1 MHSGL
6 VTDVREELSAEP
18 RQLSPRTRLLVGG
31 GAALLA
37 CASLLTGSHPPG
49 CTTSAPGPS
58 TAAPWA
64 TSDDPLVRSLHF
76 SALDRA
82 RAPHD
87 LVPAGVLASDVA
99 PTSRDVGAVDGVQV
113 YLARGHGFTCLAVD
127 GRKAGY
133 AVAQQCLLD
142 VTVANRGLYLSVG
155 YDTPAG
161 TPVSR
166 WPPDQHDSLLVVA
179 VPDDATVLTGA
190 STEHMADLPNAAVLR
205 PSEGEVLLQRGDR
218 PPVTLQRAVE
228 DVPAGC

>member
-1 MHSGL
+1 VVV
-6 VTDVREELSAEP
+6 VTDAREELSAEP
-18 RQLSPRTRLLVGG
+18 RRLSPRARLLVGG
-31 GAALLA
+31 GVSLLA
-37 CASLLTGSHPPG
+37 CVSLLTGSHAAG
-49 CTTSAPGPS
+49 CTT
-58 TAAPWA
+58 TVAAPARSA
-64 TSDDPLVRSLHF
+64 TAPWLTADDPLVRSLHF
-76 SALDRA
+76 SALDRE

-87 LVPAGVLASDVA
+87 LVPTGVLAADVS

-113 YLARGHGFTCLAVD
+113 FLARGQGFTCLAVD
-127 GRKAGY
+127 GRRAGY

-155 YDTPAG
+155 YETAAG

-166 WPPDQHDSLLVVA
+166 WPPDAHDSLLVVA

-205 PSEGEVLLQRGDR
+205 PSEGDVLLRRDGQ
-218 PPVTLQRAVE
+218 PLITLQRVAQ

>member
-1 MHSGL
+1 M
-6 VTDVREELSAEP
+6 TDVREELSVEP
-18 RQLSPRTRLLVGG
+18 RRLSPRTRLLVGG
-31 GAALLA
+31 GVSLLA
-37 CASLLTGSHPPG
+37 CAFLLAGSHVPS
-49 CTTSAPGPS
+49 CTSPAAGSDPAA
-58 TAAPWA
+58 AAPWA

-76 SALDRA
+76 SALDRE

-87 LVPAGVLASDVA
+87 LVPTGVLASDVA

-127 GRKAGY
+127 GRRAGY

-155 YDTPAG
+155 YDTPVQG
-161 TPVSR
+161 PVTR

-190 STEHMADLPNAAVLR
+190 STEHMADLPNADVLR
-205 PSEGEVLLQRGDR
+205 PSEGEVLLRRDGR
-218 PPVTLQRAVE
+218 PPVTLQRAAE
-228 DVPAGC
+228 DVPPGC